1 MCVPVIVSAE
11 LSLNLEHRPANAN
24 LSIMIQQL
32 PASTNV
38 SGPDL
43 TLARTLDL
51 RALTAIPD
59 IHDRLVVAEAV
70 ARGLPLITQGQL
82 ITASGPVNVVW

>member
-1 MCVPVIVSAE
+1 MPVIVIAE
-11 LSLNLEHRPANAN
+11 LILILEHRPAIAN
-24 LSIMIQQL
+24 LSFIIQQL
-32 PASTNV
+32 HASPNV